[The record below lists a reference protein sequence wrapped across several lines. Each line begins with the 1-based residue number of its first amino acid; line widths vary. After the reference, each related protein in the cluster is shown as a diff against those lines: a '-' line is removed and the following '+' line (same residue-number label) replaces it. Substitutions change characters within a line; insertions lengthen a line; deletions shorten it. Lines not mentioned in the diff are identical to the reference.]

1 MYRQMA
7 ATGGV
12 PFETQMNIK
21 MSGEGPMAG
30 MMARMGNI
38 EMLSNTQSAESV
50 PLADDMFAPPAGYKL
65 NAKK

>member
-12 PFETQMNIK
+12 PYEYVMNIK
-21 MSGEGPMAG
+21 MSGDGPMAG

-38 EMLSNTQSAESV
+38 EMTSSV
-50 PLADDMFAPPAGYKL
+50 QTVEVAPLPDDMFAPPAGYKL
-65 NAKK
+65 NLKK